1 MESIRPL
8 SKLSVLEAAGRL
20 SSHTVSTPVL
30 TSSAIDRSYQT
41 SLFFK
46 GEHLQHTGSFK
57 FRGAM
62 NAALLAREAGEV
74 GTLCTHSSGNHGAAL
89 AEAGRILGFDVKVV
103 MPRGANA
110 IKVNAVRR
118 AGGEVIWC
126 AASNQAREEKVAQ
139 IQRQYAAVLVPPFDD
154 ERVIAGQGTATL
166 ELLDTVEQLD
176 AILVPVGGGGLLG
189 GALLASEGVKVIGV
203 EPDLANDT
211 WRSFKSGERCGIDY
225 SLTICDGLRA
235 SVGVRNFELI
245 RRQASD
251 ILTVSEEAIVRA
263 TAQFWRDAKSFVEP
277 SAAIVLAAV
286 FENREMFRNQR
297 IGAIVSGGNVDL
309 SALQK
314 PPYDRWMASEMATNT
329 Q

>member
-1 MESIRPL
+1 MPRCLRKRQVRWVP
-8 SKLSVLEAAGRL
+8 R
-20 SSHTVSTPVL
+20 
-30 TSSAIDRSYQT
+30 
-41 SLFFK
+41 
-46 GEHLQHTGSFK
+46 
-57 FRGAM
+57 
-62 NAALLAREAGEV
+62 
-74 GTLCTHSSGNHGAAL
+74 THSSGNHGAAL

-103 MPRGANA
+103 MPKGANA

-118 AGGEVIWC
+118 AGGEVVWC

-176 AILVPVGGGGLLG
+176 AVLVPVGGGGLLG

-211 WRSFKSGERCGIDY
+211 ALFKSGERYGIDY

-251 ILTVSEEAIVRA
+251 ILTVSEEAIVRPPL
-263 TAQFWRDAKSFVEP
+263 SFGETLRASLSP
-277 SAAIVLAAV
+277 ARRLCLLRSLRIQRCFAINGLA
-286 FENREMFRNQR
+286 RSYR
-297 IGAIVSGGNVDL
+297 GGML
-309 SALQK
+309 I
-314 PPYDRWMASEMATNT
+314 
-329 Q
+329 

>member
-1 MESIRPL
+1 M
-8 SKLSVLEAAGRL
+8 
-20 SSHTVSTPVL
+20 
-30 TSSAIDRSYQT
+30 
-41 SLFFK
+41 
-46 GEHLQHTGSFK
+46 
-57 FRGAM
+57 
-62 NAALLAREAGEV
+62 
-74 GTLCTHSSGNHGAAL
+74 
-89 AEAGRILGFDVKVV
+89 
-103 MPRGANA
+103 
-110 IKVNAVRR
+110 
-118 AGGEVIWC
+118 GEVIWC
-126 AASNQAREEKVAQ
+126 AASNHAREEKSRPDPASVCCSVGSAF
-139 IQRQYAAVLVPPFDD
+139 FDD

-176 AILVPVGGGGLLG
+176 AVLVPVGGGGCSAAHCLPRRALRSLALSQIWLMTL
-189 GALLASEGVKVIGV
+189 GAL
-203 EPDLANDT
+203 
-211 WRSFKSGERCGIDY
+211 FKSGERYGIDY

-263 TAQFWRDAKSFVEP
+263 TVQFWRDAKSFVEP

-286 FENREMFRNQR
+286 LENREMFRNQR

-314 PPYDRWMASEMATNT
+314 PPYDRWMASEMAANT